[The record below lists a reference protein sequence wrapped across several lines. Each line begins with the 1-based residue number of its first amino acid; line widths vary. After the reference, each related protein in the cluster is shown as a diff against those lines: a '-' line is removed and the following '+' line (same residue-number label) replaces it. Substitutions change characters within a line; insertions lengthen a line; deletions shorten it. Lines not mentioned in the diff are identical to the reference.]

1 MRAPREAKFDRE
13 KKFLPYLVAWW
24 LQDFFA
30 DPLGNAM
37 TRTKLWDLNNTD
49 NESDSAVSDNEGET
63 VKITRSANPIAP
75 MSAAA
80 AAASST
86 KPQDHVMQETSN
98 KEGDVDDDV
107 EDEEEEEEIALL
119 KPKSVKETAMVTAP
133 ASTGSDCKD
142 DDVKMSGTFNKY
154 GKWDKKVKEEVVLCT
169 LTPDCLLEGRHL
181 GHCIC
186 PIDES
191 KSRQCKPKSFAPP
204 RRKRPNKRTKTE
216 TVVLAAV
223 EVSVPHPAPGLAP
236 EIEVPTSDDD
246 EDQVV
251 ANLVSLKRGLAT
263 SSSTATTCVSIAGPS
278 TATTDDIKELA
289 KLVVALQE
297 ESAEVEINLMHA
309 IANKYR
315 LDPANVAA

>member
-1 MRAPREAKFDRE
+1 
-13 KKFLPYLVAWW
+13 
-24 LQDFFA
+24 
-30 DPLGNAM
+30 M
-37 TRTKLWDLNNTD
+37 TKTKLWDLNHTD
-49 NESDSAVSDNEGET
+49 DESDSAVSDNEGEM
-63 VKITRSANPIAP
+63 VSANPIAP

-107 EDEEEEEEIALL
+107 EDEEEGEEIALL
-119 KPKSVKETAMVTAP
+119 KPPTPKSVKETAMVTAP
-133 ASTGSDCKD
+133 ASTGSHCKD

-154 GKWDKKVKEEVVLCT
+154 GKWKKEVKGEVVLCT
-169 LTPDCLLEGRHL
+169 LTPGCLLEGRHL

-191 KSRQCKPKSFAPP
+191 RGRQCKPKSFAPP
-204 RRKRPNKRTKTE
+204 QRKRPNKRTKTE
-216 TVVLAAV
+216 TETVVLAAV
-223 EVSVPHPAPGLAP
+223 EVSAPHPAPGLAP
-236 EIEVPTSDDD
+236 EIEVPTSDD
-246 EDQVV
+246 EDQLV
-251 ANLVSLKRGLAT
+251 ANLVSLKEGLAT
-263 SSSTATTCVSIAGPS
+263 SSSTATACVSIAGPS

-289 KLVVALQE
+289 KLVVTLQE

-309 IANKYR
+309 IAKKYR